1 MEMQV
6 RMPAFGPK
14 TEKATLTAWLV
25 KEGQK
30 VSAGEGLAEV
40 EVEKNV
46 QTLPAPLDGV
56 IAKIVVDDLPAEL
69 PVGAVLCV
77 IRMGD

>member
-25 KEGQK
+25 KEGQA
-30 VSAGEGLAEV
+30 VRAGESIAEV
-40 EVEKNV
+40 EADKNAH
-46 QTLPAPLDGV
+46 TISAPLDGV
-56 IAKIVVDDLPAEL
+56 VAEIREEDV
-69 PVGAVLCV
+69 PVELAVGTVLCV
-77 IRMGD
+77 IRMGA